1 MDLSAPRVGR
11 RSSVLKT
18 NRSRLLAVVFVLLGS
33 CAVAAESAR
42 ITVDVSKPGSAVPSA
57 DLYGI
62 FFGRNQSCWRW
73 RPIRGTREESRIRR
87 CQSSLPPAGLQG
99 SFVVPPRTPHFW
111 KRLEASDWQMPWK
124 VDSKWPGWTM
134 EASGGSDADFQ
145 LVEDQSAQC
154 RHSALLQATVCAAK
168 STGRVAVINSGYW
181 GMAIQGGENYK
192 LSFCSF
198 AGAELACQSGLPLS
212 KLWTVR
218 ELARSQVKT
227 DGIGWKKYETTLHAT
242 ATDSKA
248 RLVLSFLSPGQVWLD
263 FISLFPEKTFRSRPN
278 GLRPDLA
285 QMIADL
291 KPGFIRF
298 PGGCFV
304 EGITIEDR
312 PQWKRSIGALESR
325 PGTYSPWGYWS
336 TDGLGY
342 HEFLQFAEDIG
353 ADALYVVNAGISC
366 AFRSG
371 TFIPDDQLQPLVD
384 DTLDA
389 IEYAIGPVDSKW
401 GARRAANGHPA
412 PFPLKYIEVGNED
425 QGPRYGARVALFQ
438 KAIKARYPQIKVVLS
453 SWISGID
460 EPAIR
465 AAGGVDLVDEH
476 AYSPLYWPV
485 EHFDSFASYPRKDWD
500 LYIGEFATNSGVGTG
515 NLLAA
520 LNDAAYM
527 MSMEKN
533 ADLVKMGSYAPL
545 LENANHPDW
554 DVNMIHFDS
563 SRVFGRATYYVNK
576 LFAENLPTFNLN
588 TEVDFKPAPSPI
600 RFQLGFGPYHTA
612 AEFKDAYVERE
623 GKVIYRAAFNDASN
637 WKSPAGHW
645 TADQGIYRQGEE
657 AVTWT
662 YLDDPVLDNPAL
674 AAPTGARTI
683 VHVKARKLRGK
694 EGFAITI
701 GSAEGRRVQW
711 NLGGWGNYQHAV
723 ETDDS
728 IVGTPVIA
736 RIETGR
742 WYDVRLEVQDRSIR
756 CFLDGA
762 LISEVTLPRP
772 ETVLA
777 IAGAQAESGDV
788 ILKILNTTPETVEA
802 SVRLDGVT
810 HVAPEGGLTVLT
822 SENVRDENSFEEPS
836 KIAPVSRRIPTG
848 NPSAVSLAP
857 NSLTILRL
865 RIKEKTQ

>member
-1 MDLSAPRVGR
+1 LR
-11 RSSVLKT
+11 K
-18 NRSRLLAVVFVLLGS
+18 SRLCLLAVVFVLLDL
-33 CAVAAESAR
+33 CAVAVESAK
-42 ITVDVSKPGSAVPSA
+42 ITVDVSKQEAAVPRG
-57 DLYGI
+57 LYGI
-62 FFGRNQSCWRW
+62 FFEEINHAGDGGLYAELVKN
-73 RPIRGTREESRIRR
+73 RGFEDAN
-87 CQSSLPPAGLQG
+87 LPPACRLQG
-99 SFVVPPRTPHFW
+99 SVIVPPRTPHFW
-111 KRLEASDWQMPWK
+111 KGLEASDWQMPWNIEG
-124 VDSKWPGWTM
+124 KWPGWTM
-134 EASGGSDADFQ
+134 EASGGSDAEFE
-145 LVEDQSAQC
+145 LVEDNPLSAATP
-154 RHSALLQATVCAAK
+154 HSLQVTVQTVK

-181 GMAIQGGENYK
+181 GMAIERGENYK
-192 LSFCSF
+192 LSFFLRGS
-198 AGAELACQSGLPLS
+198 GASLPIVATLETPDGQELGRSPI
-212 KLWTVR
+212 KTVG
-218 ELARSQVKT
+218 V
-227 DGIGWKKYETTLHAT
+227 GWKKYETTLHAT

-248 RLVLSFLSPGQVWLD
+248 RLVLSFLSRGKVWLD
-263 FISLFPEKTFRSRPN
+263 FVSMFPEKTFHKRPN

-312 PQWKRSIGALESR
+312 PRWKRSIGTLENR

-389 IEYAIGPVDSKW
+389 IEYAIGPVDSQW

-425 QGPRYGARVALFQ
+425 QGSRYGERVALFQ
-438 KAIKARYPQIKVVLS
+438 KAIKAKYPQIKVVLS

-465 AAGGVDLVDEH
+465 AAGRVDLVDEH
-476 AYSPLYWPV
+476 AYVPLYWPV

-500 LYIGEFATNSGVGTG
+500 LYIGEFATNSGVGSG

-533 ADLVKMGSYAPL
+533 SDLIKMGSYAPL
-545 LENANHPDW
+545 LENVNHPDW

-563 SRVFGRATYYVNK
+563 SRAFGRATYYVNK
-576 LFAENLPTFNLN
+576 LFAENLPTYNLSAAVEFN
-588 TEVDFKPAPSPI
+588 PAPSPV
-600 RFQLGFGPYHTA
+600 RFQLGFGTYNTA
-612 AEFKDAYVERE
+612 AEFKDVYVERE

-637 WKSPAGHW
+637 WKPSAGHW
-645 TADQGIYRQGEE
+645 AADQGTYRQSEE
-657 AVTWT
+657 VVSRT
-662 YLDDPVLDNPAL
+662 YLDDPAL
-674 AAPTGARTI
+674 AVPTDARAV
-683 VHVKARKLRGK
+683 VHVKARKLSGK
-694 EGFAITI
+694 EGFAISI

-711 NLGGWGNYQHAV
+711 NLGGWGNYQHAI

-728 IVGTPVIA
+728 IVGTPVVA
-736 RIETGR
+736 SIETAR

-762 LISEVTLPRP
+762 LISEVTLPRV
-772 ETVLA
+772 ETILA
-777 IAGAQAESGDV
+777 IAGAQPESGDV
-788 ILKILNTTPETVEA
+788 ILKILNTTPETVET
-802 SVRLDGVT
+802 SVRLDGAT
-810 HVAPEGGLTVLT
+810 HVAPEAQLTVLT
-822 SENVRDENSFEEPS
+822 SKNAGDENSFEEPT
-836 KIAPVSRRIPTG
+836 KIAPVSRSIPTG
-848 NPSAVSLAP
+848 NPSTVSLAP
-857 NSLTILRL
+857 FSLNILRL
-865 RIKEKTQ
+865 HTKEKQQ